1 MDCPK
6 TVLVVDDE
14 PDTREA
20 LCELLEDAG
29 YAAVGVAEGQAAL
42 DHLTLGARAT
52 CLIVLD
58 LVTPFGLDGVA
69 FRAAQLQRPEWAAIP
84 VVVLSAVA
92 DLHDR
97 ASLLRPAA
105 YLAKPAEVDTLLGL
119 IAEHCAPPEV

>member
-29 YAAVGVAEGQAAL
+29 YAAVGVPEGQAAL
-42 DHLTLGARAT
+42 EHLALGTGAP

-58 LVTPFGLDGVA
+58 LMTPFGLDGHA
-69 FRAAQLQRPEWAAIP
+69 FRAAQLERPEWATIP

-92 DLHDR
+92 DLHDH

-119 IAEHCAPPEV
+119 VAKHCAPGA